1 MARLFS
7 RFEPAQYLPYP
18 SNFIDIDGVKL
29 HFYDIGP
36 RSSRAVILLHG
47 NPTWSFYYR
56 NLMRALAVHHRVI
69 VPDHI
74 GCGLSDHPMDRHYRA
89 TERVDH
95 LERLLDH
102 AGVSQ
107 FSLVMHDWGGPIGTA
122 LAQRRVPQVERLV
135 YLNTTLTETE
145 HLPGFIRL
153 AANPLLGRFITQ
165 RTRRFLKL
173 MLRFGVVKPL
183 PADVAQGY
191 LFPYQSAARR
201 TAIWDFV
208 QDIPFDH
215 SHPSYTALMEVAE
228 QIPLL
233 REKPVLIYWGLR
245 DPCFH
250 RSMLTQVSRHFPQAE
265 VVEVAKGS
273 HLVLEDASEDAC
285 SRISEFLTVGAAV
298 APQYLRSPVVELG
311 GAWLYQSAARYA
323 AQNPEHDALIVVEG
337 TSLAARTLVGTG
349 SQAPLRSARMVYE
362 QFFSRVR
369 QYERG
374 LSELGM
380 QPGDRVV
387 MLVPPG
393 VDFLCLS
400 YAVMGRGA
408 VPVFLDPGMGRENL
422 FRCLADLAPHGFIGA
437 PKAHLLRYL
446 KRSLFRGL
454 RFSVSVSELAMP
466 GSFSAAFLQRFSPQ
480 PLPPVTRGAD
490 DPALIAFTSGA
501 TGTPKGVVFT
511 NRMLEAQ
518 CKVFSEDLG
527 LTAGN
532 RDLPLLPVFSLF
544 SLALGVGSVFAPV
557 NPSRPLDLDPEL
569 ISRVVH
575 EFKVH
580 SSFGSPTLWQ
590 KIAEYCVLHQ
600 RTLESLQQIFMAG
613 APVAPKVLELVQRSA
628 PHARVAT
635 PYGATEALPVT
646 MIQAGEILAHG
657 TVRQDAHVPA
667 RGGEIGTPVGHPV
680 RGVEVRI
687 IAISDDSIPNIKAA
701 QILGVGEIGEVIVR
715 GANVS
720 PAYLHRPDANSLGK
734 IPDPDGFWHRMG
746 DTGYLDGKGNLFFC
760 GRKAHR
766 VRTPDRVYYTDP
778 VERIFNEHPKVR
790 RSALIAWGSNG
801 EPAVVVEP
809 WPQFFPESEAARR
822 EFSVAL
828 RSLALEHE
836 LTRPIERFF
845 FHPSFPVDARHNAKI
860 FRDKLGVWASTQRS
874 VEVQGEGEQRK
885 PPLIGTPPSD
895 HDARA
900 S

>member
-1 MARLFS
+1 
-7 RFEPAQYLPYP
+7 
-18 SNFIDIDGVKL
+18 
-29 HFYDIGP
+29 
-36 RSSRAVILLHG
+36 
-47 NPTWSFYYR
+47 
-56 NLMRALAVHHRVI
+56 
-69 VPDHI
+69 
-74 GCGLSDHPMDRHYRA
+74 
-89 TERVDH
+89 
-95 LERLLDH
+95 
-102 AGVSQ
+102 
-107 FSLVMHDWGGPIGTA
+107 
-122 LAQRRVPQVERLV
+122 
-135 YLNTTLTETE
+135 
-145 HLPGFIRL
+145 
-153 AANPLLGRFITQ
+153 
-165 RTRRFLKL
+165 
-173 MLRFGVVKPL
+173 
-183 PADVAQGY
+183 
-191 LFPYQSAARR
+191 
-201 TAIWDFV
+201 
-208 QDIPFDH
+208 
-215 SHPSYTALMEVAE
+215 
-228 QIPLL
+228 
-233 REKPVLIYWGLR
+233 
-245 DPCFH
+245 
-250 RSMLTQVSRHFPQAE
+250 
-265 VVEVAKGS
+265 
-273 HLVLEDASEDAC
+273 
-285 SRISEFLTVGAAV
+285 
-298 APQYLRSPVVELG
+298 
-311 GAWLYQSAARYA
+311 
-323 AQNPEHDALIVVEG
+323 
-337 TSLAARTLVGTG
+337 
-349 SQAPLRSARMVYE
+349 
-362 QFFSRVR
+362 
-369 QYERG
+369 
-374 LSELGM
+374 
-380 QPGDRVV
+380 
-387 MLVPPG
+387 
-393 VDFLCLS
+393 
-400 YAVMGRGA
+400 
-408 VPVFLDPGMGRENL
+408 
-422 FRCLADLAPHGFIGA
+422 
-437 PKAHLLRYL
+437 
-446 KRSLFRGL
+446 
-454 RFSVSVSELAMP
+454 
-466 GSFSAAFLQRFSPQ
+466 
-480 PLPPVTRGAD
+480 
-490 DPALIAFTSGA
+490 
-501 TGTPKGVVFT
+501 
-511 NRMLEAQ
+511 MLEAQ